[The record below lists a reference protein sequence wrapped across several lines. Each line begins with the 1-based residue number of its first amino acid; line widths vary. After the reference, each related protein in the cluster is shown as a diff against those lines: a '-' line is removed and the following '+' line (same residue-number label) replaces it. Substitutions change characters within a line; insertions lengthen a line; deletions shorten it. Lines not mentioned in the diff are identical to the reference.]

1 MATSSEMEEDK
12 NVTVEELGKLVA
24 VRVGSDRNTQ
34 ENLIIHI
41 LKAMV
46 AERSGG
52 NVTPSDDMGV
62 FNALGVD
69 DKGYMFEAIKIAG
82 DKSIYS
88 AIAKLLLD
96 DPRNGWEKIRL
107 TVKNHI
113 LEKINQD
120 KMIQQEAGV

>member
-1 MATSSEMEEDK
+1 MEMNK

-24 VRVGSDRNTQ
+24 VRVGSDRNAQ
-34 ENLIIHI
+34 ENLLIHI
-41 LKAMV
+41 LKAIV
-46 AERSGG
+46 AEQSGG
-52 NVTPSDDMGV
+52 TVKPSDDTGV

-88 AIAKLLLD
+88 AIAKLLLN
-96 DPRNGWEKIRL
+96 DPRNGWDKIRL

>member
-24 VRVGSDRNTQ
+24 VCVGSDRNTQ

-46 AERSGG
+46 AEQSRGT
-52 NVTPSDDMGV
+52 VKPSDDMGV
-62 FNALGVD
+62 FDALGVD
-69 DKGYMFEAIKIAG
+69 DRYEAMKKAG
-82 DKSIYS
+82 NKTVYS
-88 AIAKLLLD
+88 GIAKLLLD
-96 DPRNGWEKIRL
+96 DPSHGWDMIRL

-113 LEKINQD
+113 QEKINQD

>member
-46 AERSGG
+46 AEQSRGT
-52 NVTPSDDMGV
+52 VKPSDDMGV
-62 FNALGVD
+62 FDALGVD
-69 DKGYMFEAIKIAG
+69 VYKCVVVGENRSYF
-82 DKSIYS
+82 
-88 AIAKLLLD
+88 LLNMKCRQFYL
-96 DPRNGWEKIRL
+96 
-107 TVKNHI
+107 
-113 LEKINQD
+113 
-120 KMIQQEAGV
+120 